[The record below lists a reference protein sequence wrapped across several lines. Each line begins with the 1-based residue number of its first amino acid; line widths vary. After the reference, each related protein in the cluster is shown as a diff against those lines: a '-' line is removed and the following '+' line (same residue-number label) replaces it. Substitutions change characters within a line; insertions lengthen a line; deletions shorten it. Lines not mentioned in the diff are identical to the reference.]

1 MVWVSD
7 EHQGKV
13 DAVINKCLE
22 QLPSPQLRES
32 FLTRL
37 AEALLDGSDTPA
49 GGSSQA
55 KSKPARARTKLGS

>member
-37 AEALLDGSDTPA
+37 AEHIFDDTPDVPKSSDTEQYRNPKM
-49 GGSSQA
+49 Q
-55 KSKPARARTKLGS
+55 R